1 MDICCQSWYP
11 WIMRP
16 TVTPIPMTITIAS
29 IVINVLSF
37 IISASHVC
45 NCRRK
50 KQHKSYLGNDTEQE
64 IS

>member
-1 MDICCQSWYP
+1 
-11 WIMRP
+11 MRP
-16 TVTPIPMTITIAS
+16 TVTPMPMTITIAS

-45 NCRRK
+45 YCRRK